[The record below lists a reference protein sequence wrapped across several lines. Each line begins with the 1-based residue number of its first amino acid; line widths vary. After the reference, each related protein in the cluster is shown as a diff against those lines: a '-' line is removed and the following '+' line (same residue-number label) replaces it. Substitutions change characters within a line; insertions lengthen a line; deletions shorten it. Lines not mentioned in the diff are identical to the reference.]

1 VLFGGRFD
9 WNLFAY
15 VRGVCSCPEIL
26 RCNGRGQAM
35 LSYDLLRVGCPHG
48 HSEKW
53 CQAQRLGY
61 DGGADY
67 VFAVKVNI
75 SRTS

>member
-1 VLFGGRFD
+1 
-9 WNLFAY
+9 
-15 VRGVCSCPEIL
+15 
-26 RCNGRGQAM
+26 M